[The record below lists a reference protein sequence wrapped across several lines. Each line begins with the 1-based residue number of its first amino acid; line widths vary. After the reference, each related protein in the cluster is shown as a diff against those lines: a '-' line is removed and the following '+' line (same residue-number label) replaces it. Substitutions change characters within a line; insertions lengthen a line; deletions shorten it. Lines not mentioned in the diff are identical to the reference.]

1 MPLLARFLRLVNVVP
16 VALACAAL
24 FIMMVMTFCDV
35 ILRSTFDAPI
45 QAATEM
51 TRILMAITV
60 FSVMPMISARGG
72 HIVVD
77 LADPVFDRLRLT
89 RLRNGLVQ
97 ILAGAMLYWP
107 VTQMWRLAL
116 RAHDRGDVTEY
127 LGIPQYLTAGFITI
141 FTGLA
146 AVAFVVS
153 GLLAL
158 LAPRTLKALS

>member
-1 MPLLARFLRLVNVVP
+1 MPLLARVLRLANSLPVTLAC
-16 VALACAAL
+16 VAL
-24 FIMMVMTFCDV
+24 FTMMVMTFCDV
-35 ILRSTFDAPI
+35 ILRSSFDAPI

-97 ILAGAMLYWP
+97 MFAGAMLIWP
-107 VTQMWRLAL
+107 VEQMWRLAL
-116 RAHDRGDVTEY
+116 RAQDRGDVTEY
-127 LGIPQYLTAGFITI
+127 LGIPQYMTAGFITI

-146 AVAFVVS
+146 AAALVAS

-158 LAPRTLKALS
+158 LAPKTLKALS

>member
-1 MPLLARFLRLVNVVP
+1 MPMIARVLRLANSVP
-16 VALACAAL
+16 VALACTAL

-35 ILRSTFDAPI
+35 FLRSTFNAPI

-51 TRILMAITV
+51 TRILMGIVV

-97 ILAGAMLYWP
+97 MLAGAMLYWP
-107 VTQMWRLAL
+107 VTQMWRLTL
-116 RAHDRGDVTEY
+116 RAQDRGDVTEY
-127 LGIPQYLTAGFITI
+127 LAIPQYLTAGFITI

-146 AVAFVVS
+146 AVALIVS

-158 LAPRTLKALS
+158 VAPKTLKALS